1 MKYLTSKNKAILREM
16 VSTDFKVRYQ
26 ESVLG
31 YMWSLLKP
39 LFMFAILFVLFTY
52 IIPIGEGVE
61 HYGVIL
67 LLGIVLWNFFTET
80 TVLGAGSVI
89 SNGDLLR
96 KINIPRYLV
105 VIASSV
111 SALINLGLNLVVVFV
126 FALIN
131 GVSPSLEW
139 LILVPIIVELF
150 IFALGMAFLLATLCV
165 KFRDIT
171 YIWEIVL
178 QAGFYASVIIFPI
191 TMVPVSVRDYFFINP
206 IVQIVQDARR
216 FVLGDSSTITLWN
229 SIDNPVLI
237 AAPFIVIAVFVALGA
252 WYFRRRSK
260 YFAEDI

>member
-1 MKYLTSKNKAILREM
+1 MKYLHSRNRAILREM

-52 IIPIGEGVE
+52 IIPIGQGVE

-80 TVLGAGSVI
+80 TVMGAGSII
-89 SNGDLLR
+89 SNGDLIR

-111 SALINLGLNLVVVFV
+111 SALINLGLNLIVVII

-131 GVSPSLEW
+131 GVIPSLGW
-139 LILVPIIVELF
+139 LMMIPLIIELF
-150 IFALGMAFLLATLCV
+150 VFSLGIAFLLATLCV

-171 YIWEIVL
+171 YIWEIFL

-191 TMVPVSVRDYFFINP
+191 SMVPIMVRDWFFINP

-216 FVLGDSSTITLWN
+216 FILSDSQTVTLWN
-229 SIDNPVLI
+229 SVESVYIIV
-237 AAPFIVIAVFVALGA
+237 APFVIVAVFVGLGG
-252 WYFRRRSK
+252 WYFKRRSK